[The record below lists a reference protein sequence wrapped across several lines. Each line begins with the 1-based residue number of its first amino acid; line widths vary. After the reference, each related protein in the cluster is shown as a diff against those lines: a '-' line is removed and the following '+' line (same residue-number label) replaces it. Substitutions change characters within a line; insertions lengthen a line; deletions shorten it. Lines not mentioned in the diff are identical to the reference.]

1 MKLIELFLKN
11 GMNIET
17 NSREEELEI
26 SKNLDSFLK
35 RKKYIE
41 TSIQNESDIE
51 VFLYDELVCL
61 VEIKNST
68 LKTIP
73 YSENFFEVLVD
84 CMEFMAKVDNTIIEE
99 EDNSDE
105 SEEESDEWI

>member
-26 SKNLDSFLK
+26 SQNLDSFLK

-41 TSIQNESDIE
+41 TSIQNGSDIE
-51 VFLYDELVCL
+51 VFLYDEYVCL
-61 VEIKNST
+61 IEIKNST

-84 CMEFMAKVDNTIIEE
+84 CMEFMTKVGHTIIEE
-99 EDNSDE
+99 EPSEE

>member
-1 MKLIELFLKN
+1 MKLIELFLKK

-26 SKNLDSFLK
+26 SKNLSIFLE

-84 CMEFMAKVDNTIIEE
+84 CMEFMTKVGNTIIDN
-99 EDNSDE
+99 EDDLEE